1 MAIIRNI
8 VVIGNIYWIT
18 ESTLKIMDC
27 CERLV
32 HCGSIS
38 TAQGTLLQTI
48 NNITLTTFLLHDNHH
63 NIPRMITTIYSPYDT
78 TYIPRIFRMIAL
90 YIAV

>member
-1 MAIIRNI
+1 
-8 VVIGNIYWIT
+8 
-18 ESTLKIMDC
+18 MDC

-78 TYIPRIFRMIAL
+78 TYIPRIFRMIATL
-90 YIAV
+90 YCRMIATIYSV